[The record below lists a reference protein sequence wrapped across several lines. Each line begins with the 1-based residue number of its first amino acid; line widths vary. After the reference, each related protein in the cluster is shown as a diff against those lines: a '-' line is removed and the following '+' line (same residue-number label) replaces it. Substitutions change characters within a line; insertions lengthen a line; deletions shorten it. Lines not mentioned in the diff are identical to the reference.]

1 MINLLPPQQKEELKR
16 EEKWKLTSLLGILSL
31 VFLLY
36 LSLILFS
43 IKIYISS
50 ELESQKIIYDIE
62 EKKFEASEIQDFQK
76 KIISL
81 NQNLSKLDSFYRE
94 QVDLTRILEKISA
107 TLPPGVYLTNL
118 NWQKEMSQIGVSGF
132 APARENLFEIKKNL
146 EKEKDFDNVY
156 FSPSNWV
163 KPKDINFYVT
173 FKIKPPK

>member
-1 MINLLPPQQKEELKR
+1 MINLLPPQQKEEGIR
-16 EEKWKLTSLLGILSL
+16 EEKWKLTSILGILSL

-62 EKKFEASEIQDFQK
+62 EKKFKASEIQDFQK

-81 NQNLSKLDSFYRE
+81 NQNVSKLGSFYQE
-94 QVDLTRILEKISA
+94 QIDLTKILEKISA

-132 APARENLFEIKKNL
+132 APARENLFEMKKSL
-146 EKEKDFDNVY
+146 EKEKDFENVY
-156 FSPSNWV
+156 FPPSNWV

-173 FKIKPPK
+173 FKIKPSQ

>member
-1 MINLLPPQQKEELKR
+1 MINLLPPQQKEEGIR
-16 EEKWKLTSLLGILSL
+16 EEIWKLISILGILSL
-31 VFLLY
+31 VFISY

-62 EKKFEASEIQDFQK
+62 EEKFKASEIQDFQK
-76 KIISL
+76 RINSL
-81 NQNLSKLDSFYRE
+81 NQNVSKLDSFYQE
-94 QVDLTRILEKISA
+94 QINLTKILEKISI

-132 APARENLFEIKKNL
+132 APTRENLFEMKKNL
-146 EKEKDFDNVY
+146 EKEKDFENVY
-156 FSPSNWV
+156 FPPSNWV

-173 FKIKPPK
+173 FKIKP

>member
-1 MINLLPPQQKEELKR
+1 MINLLPPQQKEEGIR
-16 EEKWKLTSLLGILSL
+16 EEIWKLISILGILSL
-31 VFLLY
+31 VFISY

-62 EKKFEASEIQDFQK
+62 EEKFKASEIQDFQK
-76 KIISL
+76 RIISL
-81 NQNLSKLDSFYRE
+81 NQNVSKLDSFYQE
-94 QVDLTRILEKISA
+94 QINLTKILEKISI

-132 APARENLFEIKKNL
+132 APTRENLFEMKKNL
-146 EKEKDFDNVY
+146 EKEKDFENVY
-156 FSPSNWV
+156 FPPSNWV

-173 FKIKPPK
+173 FKIKP